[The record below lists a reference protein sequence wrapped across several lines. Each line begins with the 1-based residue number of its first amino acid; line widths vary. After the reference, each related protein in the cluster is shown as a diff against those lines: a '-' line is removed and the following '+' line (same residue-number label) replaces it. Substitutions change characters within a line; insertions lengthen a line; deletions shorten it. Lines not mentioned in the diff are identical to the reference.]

1 MVALRL
7 LDDLSVERH
16 EGEIYCCSYTPDGGY
31 VLSAGW
37 DGNLRLWDATTGES
51 RLSLAVSAKPLSSC
65 ACSPDGKY
73 WLSGSM
79 EGLMGLWDGVSQ
91 RAVLTFLGHTR
102 PVSAIAYAPDGLSLA
117 TASWDKQVHLRE
129 VGKEREAR
137 MLNGHTDIVAGCKFT
152 LDGKQV
158 VSWSYDGTIRLWDVA
173 LGHEVARLTGH
184 TDRVVA
190 LALSPDG
197 RYALSGGR
205 DATIRLWDLDE
216 RAEIA
221 TVNLGA
227 EVRGCFYMLDA
238 ESVVIADAVGRLFLM
253 AVPTFE
259 VVSQIQTPFR
269 VLCGDLSPTG
279 MQLGLGAEDGLV
291 HFVAID
297 GFEEASL
304 VVTAVPSMKE
314 QNGLF
319 DRFLGKT
326 RLART
331 FSYTCPACRQV
342 VEATTLPT
350 TPVPCPRCRRSLRV
364 CPRVPQLQGV

>member
-1 MVALRL
+1 VVALRL

-16 EGEIYCCSYTPDGGY
+16 EGEVYGCSYTPDGGY

-37 DGNLRLWDATTGES
+37 DGNLRLWDAATSES

-79 EGLMGLWDGVSQ
+79 EGLMGLWEGVSQ
-91 RAVLTFLGHTR
+91 QAVLTFVGHTR
-102 PVSAIAYAPDGLSLA
+102 PVSSIAYAPDCTSLV
-117 TASWDKQVHLRE
+117 TASWDKQIHLRQ

-137 MLNGHTDIVAGCKFT
+137 ILNGHTDIVAGCKFT
-152 LDGKQV
+152 LDGTQV
-158 VSWSYDGTIRLWDVA
+158 ISWSYDGTIRLWDVA
-173 LGHEVARLTGH
+173 LGQEVARLTGH

-197 RYALSGGR
+197 RFALSGGR
-205 DATIRLWDLDE
+205 DATVRLWDLDE
-216 RAEIA
+216 RTEIA

-259 VVSQIQTPFR
+259 VMSQVQTPYR
-269 VLCGDLSPTG
+269 VLCGELSPTG

-297 GFEEASL
+297 GFEGASL
-304 VVTAVPSMKE
+304 VVTAVPSMRE
-314 QNGLF
+314 QSGLF

-326 RLART
+326 RLTKT
-331 FSYTCPACRQV
+331 FSYTCPSCRQV
-342 VEATTLPT
+342 VESAALPT

-364 CPRVPQLQGV
+364 CTRVPQLQGV